1 MMENNFFILVPN
13 LCLKCH
19 QDIEIF
25 LLRVR
30 HYLEEETKK
39 TEKIWK
45 SQKLSNI
52 LYALMYISPS
62 V

>member
-39 TEKIWK
+39 TEKI
-45 SQKLSNI
+45 
-52 LYALMYISPS
+52 
-62 V
+62 